1 MTPAIISVLM
11 AIMAITVTRY
21 VHKTANNAAV
31 ITTVRNVDHDF
42 TDLAVRNN
50 ALLGAPM
57 VAKVLT
63 DHVRVET
70 TSKEILVGNVSMA
83 FMAHIVID
91 IV

>member
-1 MTPAIISVLM
+1 MAPVIVRP
-11 AIMAITVTRY
+11 AIMAITVTRN

-31 ITTVRNVDHDF
+31 ITTVRNVKHDF
-42 TDLAVRNN
+42 TDLAVRNS

-70 TSKEILVGNVSMA
+70 TSKEILVGNVSVV
-83 FMAHIVID
+83 FMAHGVID